1 MSLQTRIKAAGAAA
15 AAAPVDAGRRRAVK
29 RRTKRA
35 VMDRMG
41 YDEVA
46 RISAYIDPALARSE
60 LRPAVEAA
68 LNVEEPTDLATP
80 ERETIIDEI
89 LDDVVG
95 LGPLQPLIE
104 DDTVTE
110 IMINGCRSAFFERGG
125 VLYPIEHAFE
135 DDEQIRVLIDR
146 IISPLGRRIDER
158 SPIVNARLKTGY
170 RVNAVIPP
178 VAIDGPILTIR
189 KFSDRICSLD
199 ELVGL
204 GSLPLWYAQLLSCAV
219 SLRQDLAVA
228 GGTGSGKTTL
238 LNALSCEISTGE
250 RIVTIE
256 DSAELKFAHHPHV
269 VRLEAREASIE
280 GEGAVTIRD
289 LVTNALR
296 MRPDR
301 IVVGEVRGAE
311 CCDMLQAMNTGHD
324 GSLTTLHAGS
334 EQETVVRL
342 TLLARYG
349 IDLPREL
356 VENDLLKKIAR
367 SWASLVPAHRLGL
380 VIEDASG
387 RLAFLLLSSGV
398 CCVLL
403 TMVSLSPLGFALGL
417 VVPFAVGAARDGFES
432 RREQR
437 DAEEAMPEAFT
448 ALSMSLASGHSLA
461 QGMRFVGAHAQ
472 EPVHTEFLR
481 VAAAIDCGISATDAL
496 DDLLVRIDAPG
507 LSLVTLAL
515 KVSQRTGA
523 PLADLLSEASSM
535 VGGRIELKRRLD
547 VKTSQAR
554 MSAHMVAAM
563 PAGMCAVLALLSA
576 DFRRGLATPAGAGAV
591 VLGLALNAVALVVI
605 RRIMRV
611 EL

>member
-1 MSLQTRIKAAGAAA
+1 MEITVPLVVGGLAGLS
-15 AAAPVDAGRRRAVK
+15 
-29 RRTKRA
+29 
-35 VMDRMG
+35 
-41 YDEVA
+41 VA
-46 RISAYIDPALARSE
+46 TACGVEPRVPQVPPAELARQ
-60 LRPAVEAA
+60 A
-68 LNVEEPTDLATP
+68 L
-80 ERETIIDEI
+80 
-89 LDDVVG
+89 
-95 LGPLQPLIE
+95 
-104 DDTVTE
+104 
-110 IMINGCRSAFFERGG
+110 
-125 VLYPIEHAFE
+125 
-135 DDEQIRVLIDR
+135 
-146 IISPLGRRIDER
+146 
-158 SPIVNARLKTGY
+158 
-170 RVNAVIPP
+170 
-178 VAIDGPILTIR
+178 
-189 KFSDRICSLD
+189 
-199 ELVGL
+199 
-204 GSLPLWYAQLLSCAV
+204 
-219 SLRQDLAVA
+219 
-228 GGTGSGKTTL
+228 
-238 LNALSCEISTGE
+238 
-250 RIVTIE
+250 
-256 DSAELKFAHHPHV
+256 
-269 VRLEAREASIE
+269 
-280 GEGAVTIRD
+280 
-289 LVTNALR
+289 
-296 MRPDR
+296 
-301 IVVGEVRGAE
+301 
-311 CCDMLQAMNTGHD
+311 
-324 GSLTTLHAGS
+324 
-334 EQETVVRL
+334 ETV
-342 TLLARYG
+342 AEK
-349 IDLPREL
+349 LPREL

-367 SWASLVPAHRLGL
+367 SWASLAPAHRLGL

-403 TMVSLSPLGFALGL
+403 TMVSLSPLGFASGL
-417 VVPFAVGAARDGFES
+417 VAPFAVGAAWDGFES
-432 RREQR
+432 RREQH

-535 VGGRIELKRRLD
+535 VGERIELKRRLD

-576 DFRRGLATPAGAGAV
+576 DFRHGLATPAGAGAV

>member
-1 MSLQTRIKAAGAAA
+1 MEITVPLVVGGLAGLS
-15 AAAPVDAGRRRAVK
+15 
-29 RRTKRA
+29 
-35 VMDRMG
+35 
-41 YDEVA
+41 VA
-46 RISAYIDPALARSE
+46 TACGAEPRVPQVPLAELARQ
-60 LRPAVEAA
+60 A
-68 LNVEEPTDLATP
+68 LE
-80 ERETIIDEI
+80 
-89 LDDVVG
+89 
-95 LGPLQPLIE
+95 
-104 DDTVTE
+104 
-110 IMINGCRSAFFERGG
+110 M
-125 VLYPIEHAFE
+125 
-135 DDEQIRVLIDR
+135 
-146 IISPLGRRIDER
+146 
-158 SPIVNARLKTGY
+158 
-170 RVNAVIPP
+170 
-178 VAIDGPILTIR
+178 VAE
-189 KFSDRICSLD
+189 K
-199 ELVGL
+199 
-204 GSLPLWYAQLLSCAV
+204 
-219 SLRQDLAVA
+219 
-228 GGTGSGKTTL
+228 
-238 LNALSCEISTGE
+238 
-250 RIVTIE
+250 
-256 DSAELKFAHHPHV
+256 
-269 VRLEAREASIE
+269 
-280 GEGAVTIRD
+280 
-289 LVTNALR
+289 
-296 MRPDR
+296 
-301 IVVGEVRGAE
+301 
-311 CCDMLQAMNTGHD
+311 
-324 GSLTTLHAGS
+324 
-334 EQETVVRL
+334 
-342 TLLARYG
+342 
-349 IDLPREL
+349 LPREL

-367 SWASLVPAHRLGL
+367 SWASLAPAHRLGL

-417 VVPFAVGAARDGFES
+417 VAPFAVGAARDGFES
-432 RREQR
+432 RREQH

-481 VAAAIDCGISATDAL
+481 AAAIDCGISATDAL

-535 VGGRIELKRRLD
+535 VGERIELKRRLD

>member
-1 MSLQTRIKAAGAAA
+1 MEITVPLVVGGLAGLS
-15 AAAPVDAGRRRAVK
+15 
-29 RRTKRA
+29 
-35 VMDRMG
+35 
-41 YDEVA
+41 VA
-46 RISAYIDPALARSE
+46 TACGAEPRVPQVPPAELARQ
-60 LRPAVEAA
+60 A
-68 LNVEEPTDLATP
+68 L
-80 ERETIIDEI
+80 
-89 LDDVVG
+89 
-95 LGPLQPLIE
+95 
-104 DDTVTE
+104 
-110 IMINGCRSAFFERGG
+110 
-125 VLYPIEHAFE
+125 
-135 DDEQIRVLIDR
+135 
-146 IISPLGRRIDER
+146 
-158 SPIVNARLKTGY
+158 
-170 RVNAVIPP
+170 
-178 VAIDGPILTIR
+178 
-189 KFSDRICSLD
+189 
-199 ELVGL
+199 
-204 GSLPLWYAQLLSCAV
+204 
-219 SLRQDLAVA
+219 
-228 GGTGSGKTTL
+228 
-238 LNALSCEISTGE
+238 
-250 RIVTIE
+250 
-256 DSAELKFAHHPHV
+256 
-269 VRLEAREASIE
+269 
-280 GEGAVTIRD
+280 
-289 LVTNALR
+289 
-296 MRPDR
+296 
-301 IVVGEVRGAE
+301 
-311 CCDMLQAMNTGHD
+311 
-324 GSLTTLHAGS
+324 
-334 EQETVVRL
+334 ETV
-342 TLLARYG
+342 AEK
-349 IDLPREL
+349 LPREL

-367 SWASLVPAHRLGL
+367 SWASLAPAHRLGL

-403 TMVSLSPLGFALGL
+403 TMVSLSPLGFALGF
-417 VVPFAVGAARDGFES
+417 VAPFAVGAARDGFES
-432 RREQR
+432 RREQH

-535 VGGRIELKRRLD
+535 VGERIELKRRLD

-576 DFRRGLATPAGAGAV
+576 DRGLATPAGAGAV